1 MKSNYLNQRDIIIMV
16 GLSFEQIKDI
26 KEEID
31 TMYNLLYQL
40 DNQVNTVR
48 QIIDKKKDYL
58 IKNCNHNKQID
69 YNSCSEHTEYICT
82 ICGMYL

>member
-1 MKSNYLNQRDIIIMV
+1 MKSNYLNQIVIYVMM
-16 GLSFEQIKDI
+16 GLSFEQINDI

-31 TMYNLLYQL
+31 KMHNLLYQL
-40 DNQVNTVR
+40 ENQVNIVR
-48 QIIDKKKDYL
+48 QIIDKKKDFL

>member
-1 MKSNYLNQRDIIIMV
+1 MKSNYLNQRVIIIMM
-16 GLSFEQIKDI
+16 GLSFEQIKDT

-31 TMYNLLYQL
+31 TMYNLMYQL
-40 DNQVNTVR
+40 ENQVNTLR

>member
-1 MKSNYLNQRDIIIMV
+1 MM
-16 GLSFEQIKDI
+16 GLSFAQINDI

-31 TMYNLLYQL
+31 TMYSLIYQL
-40 DNQVNTVR
+40 ENQVKIIK

-58 IKNCNHNKQID
+58 INTCNHNKQID
-69 YNSCSEHTEYICT
+69 YNSCSEHTEYMCT

>member
-1 MKSNYLNQRDIIIMV
+1 MKSIYLDYIVYIIMM
-16 GLSFEQIKDI
+16 GLSFKQINDI

-31 TMYNLLYQL
+31 TMYSLMYQL
-40 DNQVNTVR
+40 ENQVKTVK

-58 IKNCNHNKQID
+58 INNCNHNKQID
-69 YNSCSEHTEYICT
+69 YNSCSEHTEYTCT

>member
-1 MKSNYLNQRDIIIMV
+1 MKSNYLNQRVIIIMM
-16 GLSFEQIKDI
+16 GLSFEQIKDT

-31 TMYNLLYQL
+31 TMYNLMYQL
-40 DNQVNTVR
+40 ENQVNTVR
-48 QIIDKKKDYL
+48 QIIDKKKDFL

>member
-1 MKSNYLNQRDIIIMV
+1 MKSNYLDYLENLIMM
-16 GLSFEQIKDI
+16 GLSFEQINDI

-31 TMYNLLYQL
+31 TMYSLIYQL
-40 DNQVNTVR
+40 ENQVKTIK

-58 IKNCNHNKQID
+58 INNCIHNKQID